1 MDYLLND
8 EQKML
13 RDMAARFTADEIT
26 PVAAEMEKEG
36 RFPHEILKKAGELGL
51 MGITLPEEYGGGG
64 MDHVGYMCALEEIGK
79 GLASLVL
86 IMSTHMSLTA
96 GSILKFGN
104 EEQKKKYLPD
114 LCSGKKVG
122 SFSLTEPGA
131 GSDAA
136 GLATKAVKRGDSY
149 LINGTKQFCTLDPD
163 SDNVVILFAL
173 TEPELKTKGISAFII
188 DKSMP
193 GWRVG
198 KKEHKLGIRTSTT
211 SELIF
216 EDCEVPAENLL
227 GEVNKG
233 FKYAMIGLDSGRIGI
248 ATQALAIAKASIE
261 AAVSYAKVREQFG
274 KPIAALQAIQWM
286 IADMA
291 TEYDAAWL
299 LTHRAAVMKDMGLR
313 FSREA
318 AMAKLKASEVASFCA
333 DQAIQIHGGYGYT
346 EEFPVER
353 YYRDARITRIYEGT
367 SEIQRLVI
375 AASYLRG

>member
-1 MDYLLND
+1 MDYLLTD

-13 RDMAARFTADEIT
+13 RDMAAKFTANEIT
-26 PVAAEMEKEG
+26 PVAAEMEREG

-64 MDHVGYMCALEEIGK
+64 MDSVGYMLALEEVGK

-86 IMSTHMSLTA
+86 IMSTHISLAA
-96 GSILKFGN
+96 GSIHKFGN
-104 EEQKKKYLPD
+104 DEQKKKYLPD

-122 SFSLTEPGA
+122 SFSLTEAGA

-136 GLATKAVKRGDSY
+136 GLKTRAERRGDTY
-149 LINGTKQFCTLDPD
+149 LINGSKQFCTLDPD
-163 SDNVVILFAL
+163 CDNVIILFAL
-173 TEPELKTKGISAFII
+173 TQPELKTKGISAFII

-198 KKEHKLGIRTSTT
+198 KKEHKLGIRTATT

-216 EDCEVPAENLL
+216 EDCEVPAANLL
-227 GEVNKG
+227 GEENQG
-233 FKYAMIGLDSGRIGI
+233 FKYAMIALDSGRIGI
-248 ATQALAIAKASIE
+248 ATQALAVAKASIE
-261 AAVSYAKVREQFG
+261 AATEYAKNREQFG

-286 IADMA
+286 IADMN
-291 TEYDAAWL
+291 TEYDASWL
-299 LTHRAAVMKDMGLR
+299 LTYRAALMKDQGLR

-318 AMAKLKASEVASFCA
+318 AMAKLKASETASFCA
-333 DQAIQIHGGYGYT
+333 DAAIQIHGGYGYT

-375 AASYLRG
+375 ALNSMK